1 MRRQVLGIVGAAIAV
16 SLTVPGSALARA
28 GDRTFTDTYPV
39 ASALCLKAA
48 AHPATLGVKLQPNSA
63 VVVTACQKLNNAF
76 LPLVST
82 VDAAEATL
90 LNTIAAQKLLV
101 ATACPRPVPT
111 SQKAACLT
119 ARSTAQTTDTAARST
134 KQAAVTA
141 FHTAIEAN
149 RTTFWSTISSLRGTT
164 TTT

>member
-28 GDRTFTDTYPV
+28 GDRTFADTYPV
-39 ASALCLKAA
+39 ASALCLKAT
-48 AHPATLGVKLQPNSA
+48 AHPATLPPKLEPSA
-63 VVVTACQKLNNAF
+63 SSVMIACQTLDNPF
-76 LPLVST
+76 LGLVSN

-90 LNTIAAQKLLV
+90 LNTISAQKLLV
-101 ATACPRPVPT
+101 ATACPRPVPANE
-111 SQKAACLT
+111 KVACQA
-119 ARSTAQTTDTAARST
+119 ARSTARTTDATARI
-134 KQAAVTA
+134 KEQAAVTG

-149 RTTFWSTISSLRGTT
+149 RTTFWSTISSLRTT

>member
-28 GDRTFTDTYPV
+28 GDRTFAETYP
-39 ASALCLKAA
+39 AATALCLRAT
-48 AHPATLGVKLQPNSA
+48 AHPATLGRKLEPQAAA
-63 VVVTACQKLNNAF
+63 VIAACQTLDNAF

-82 VDAAEATL
+82 VDAAEAAL

-111 SQKAACLT
+111 SEKAACQT
-119 ARSTAQTTDTAARST
+119 ARATAHTTDAAARST
-134 KQAAVTA
+134 RQTAVTA

-149 RTTFWSTISSLRGTT
+149 RTTFWSTISSLRSTATT
-164 TTT
+164 A

>member
-28 GDRTFTDTYPV
+28 GDRTFADTYPV
-39 ASALCLKAA
+39 ASALCARAA
-48 AHPATLGVKLQPNSA
+48 AHPATLGPKLEPNA
-63 VVVTACQKLNNAF
+63 ALVVIACQTLDNAF
-76 LPLVST
+76 LTRVST
-82 VDAAEATL
+82 VDVAEATL

-101 ATACPRPVPT
+101 ATACPRPVPA
-111 SQKAACLT
+111 SEKAACTAARATDAT
-119 ARSTAQTTDTAARST
+119 ARSTE
-134 KQAAVTA
+134 QAAVTA

-149 RTTFWSTISSLRGTT
+149 RTTFWSTVGSLRSTT

>member
-28 GDRTFTDTYPV
+28 GDRTFAETYP
-39 ASALCLKAA
+39 AATALCLRAT
-48 AHPATLGVKLQPNSA
+48 AHPAALGRKLEPQAAA
-63 VVVTACQKLNNAF
+63 VIVACQTLDNAF

-82 VDAAEATL
+82 VDAAEAAL

-101 ATACPRPVPT
+101 ATACPRPVPAGE
-111 SQKAACLT
+111 KAACQAARAT
-119 ARSTAQTTDTAARST
+119 AHTTDTAARNT
-134 KQAAVTA
+134 RQTAVTA

-149 RTTFWSTISSLRGTT
+149 RTTFWSTISSLRSTATT
-164 TTT
+164 A